1 MHLFKEAIL
10 KAKALLIPTAFFL
23 LMFALFLPQSDVLA
37 GFERAESGQVLGDD
51 ECLSCHDVPGLT
63 TTLPSGEEIYMSVD
77 RVTHKISIHG
87 RLGYACVQCHTDI
100 DGYPHREIPVQTARE
115 YTIYQNAACEKCH
128 PGSAAENKAGAHQIF
143 MEAGILEAAICSDC
157 HGYHNVDS
165 VTPPRSNIPKTCE
178 RCHSQIYQEY
188 KDSAHG
194 AALIGEGNPDVPD
207 CATCHN
213 NHNIKGPNSSDGFHL
228 FSPLICEECH
238 ANEALMNKYG
248 ISTHVFETYVSDF
261 HGTTVTVF
269 EQISPDQETNKPVC
283 IDCHGVHNMKS
294 ASDPE
299 SQVMKD
305 NLLTTCQKCHPDA
318 AENFS
323 SAWLGH
329 YEPNLDKYPLLF
341 FVDLFYKIVIPV
353 TITGM
358 LAFVAIDAQYRI
370 RKRINK
376 KNIAKVEK

>member
-1 MHLFKEAIL
+1 L
-10 KAKALLIPTAFFL
+10 KAKGVLIFSSSLILFILLL
-23 LMFALFLPQSDVLA
+23 LPQSFVLA
-37 GFERAESGQVLGDD
+37 GTTSAEDQPGTADD
-51 ECLSCHDVPGLT
+51 YCLSCHDVTGLT
-63 TTLPSGEEIYMSVD
+63 TTLPSGEEIYISVD
-77 RVTHKISIHG
+77 RVMHATSIHG

-100 DGYPHREIPVQTARE
+100 DDYPHREIPAQTHRE
-115 YTIYQNAACEKCH
+115 YSVYQNESCARCH
-128 PGSAAENKAGAHQIF
+128 PGSAEANESGAHQIF
-143 MEAGILEAAICSDC
+143 MDAGILEAAICSDC

-213 NHNIKGPNSSDGFHL
+213 NHNIKGPNSSDSFHL

-238 ANEALMNKYG
+238 ANEVLMNKYG

-305 NLLTTCQKCHPDA
+305 NLLETCQKCHPDA

-329 YEPNLDKYPLLF
+329 YEPSIDKYPLLF
-341 FVDLFYKIVIPV
+341 FVDIFYKIVIPV

-370 RKRINK
+370 RKKISEK
-376 KNIAKVEK
+376 KIAKVEK